1 MSSTPSHISVYL
13 INPGLQFAP
22 SLLCQETQRL
32 LLSRLLHRDL
42 ADEQHKTNIHLH
54 HHILYRAMNASTKPI
69 AGSNDGPRL
78 LGYEASFKRN
88 ESFFDYSPSSSTLF
102 LPINADAHKP
112 ITISQFLRRKLR
124 WLTLGGQY
132 NWTTK
137 EYPSGAPPPF
147 PKDIATLVHG
157 LFPDMRP
164 EAAIVNLYTPG
175 DTLSVHR
182 DISEESRQG
191 LVSISLGC
199 DGIFVIGLDDD
210 GEPRTKCLT
219 VRLRS
224 GDAVYMNGAA
234 RLAWHGVPQVIAN
247 TCPAWLRDWPA
258 SNASADRHDS
268 DASVDYEAW
277 RGWMSTKRVNLNIR
291 QMKD

>member
-1 MSSTPSHISVYL
+1 MSARSD
-13 INPGLQFAP
+13 NGPGLPA
-22 SLLCQETQRL
+22 
-32 LLSRLLHRDL
+32 H
-42 ADEQHKTNIHLH
+42 
-54 HHILYRAMNASTKPI
+54 
-69 AGSNDGPRL
+69 
-78 LGYEASFKRN
+78 EASSRRN
-88 ESFFDYSPSSSTLF
+88 KSFFEYSPSSSKVFRPLD
-102 LPINADAHKP
+102 ADMHKP

-137 EYPSGAPPPF
+137 EYPSEAPPPF
-147 PKDIATLVHG
+147 PKDIAMLVHS

-164 EAAIVNLYTPG
+164 EAAIVNLYSPG

-182 DISEESRQG
+182 DVSEESRQG

-199 DGIFVIGLDDD
+199 DGMFVIGLEDNVRQ
-210 GEPRTKCLT
+210 RTQCLT

-224 GDAVYMNGAA
+224 GDAVYMSGSA

-247 TCPAWLRDWPA
+247 TCPAWLSDWPA
-258 SNASADRHDS
+258 DDRHDS
-268 DASVDYEAW
+268 NASTGYKAW
-277 RGWMSTKRVNLNIR
+277 RGWMSAKRVNLNIR

>member
-1 MSSTPSHISVYL
+1 
-13 INPGLQFAP
+13 
-22 SLLCQETQRL
+22 
-32 LLSRLLHRDL
+32 
-42 ADEQHKTNIHLH
+42 
-54 HHILYRAMNASTKPI
+54 MNADTAPT
-69 AGSNDGPRL
+69 ARSNSGPELPKHEVSSR
-78 LGYEASFKRN
+78 RN
-88 ESFFDYSPSSSTLF
+88 ESFFNYSPTSPKLF
-102 LPINADAHKP
+102 LPIDEDIHKP
-112 ITISQFLRRKLR
+112 ITVSQFLRRKLR

-132 NWTTK
+132 NWSTK
-137 EYPSGAPPPF
+137 EYPSEAPPPF
-147 PKDIATLVHG
+147 PKDIATLVHS

-164 EAAIVNLYTPG
+164 EAAIVNLYTSG

-199 DGIFVIGLDDD
+199 DGIFIIGLED
-210 GEPRTKCLT
+210 EREHRTQCLT

-247 TCPAWLRDWPA
+247 TCPAWLSDWPA
-258 SNASADRHDS
+258 SIASANRDDS
-268 DASVDYEAW
+268 DTSKDYEAW

>member
-1 MSSTPSHISVYL
+1 MIL
-13 INPGLQFAP
+13 GLEFVP
-22 SLLCQETQRL
+22 SLLPQESQRL

-54 HHILYRAMNASTKPI
+54 YHVPYHAMGAKFDPAAKLDSD
-69 AGSNDGPRL
+69 SDSGPL
-78 LGYEASFKRN
+78 EHELSSKN
-88 ESFFDYSPSSSTLF
+88 ESFFKYSPSSSKLF
-102 LPINADAHKP
+102 LPINADVHKP
-112 ITISQFLRRKLR
+112 ITMSQFLHKKLR

-132 NWTTK
+132 DWTKK
-137 EYPSGAPPPF
+137 EYPSEAPPPF
-147 PKDIATLVHG
+147 PKDIARLVHS

-182 DISEESRQG
+182 DISEESEQG

-199 DGIFVIGLDDD
+199 DGIFVVGLEDD
-210 GEPRTKCLT
+210 ESPRGRYL
-219 VRLRS
+219 VARLRS

-234 RLAWHGVPQVIAN
+234 RFAWHGVPQVIPN
-247 TCPAWLRDWPA
+247 TCPGWLSDWPA
-258 SNASADRHDS
+258 SLASANTQES
-268 DASVDYEAW
+268 DAPTDYEAW
-277 RGWMSTKRVNLNIR
+277 RGWMSTKRVNVNIR

>member
-1 MSSTPSHISVYL
+1 MGANDTPTARLSSG
-13 INPGLQFAP
+13 PGLP
-22 SLLCQETQRL
+22 E
-32 LLSRLLHRDL
+32 H
-42 ADEQHKTNIHLH
+42 
-54 HHILYRAMNASTKPI
+54 
-69 AGSNDGPRL
+69 
-78 LGYEASFKRN
+78 EASSRSN
-88 ESFFDYSPSSSTLF
+88 ESFFTYSPSTSKVF
-102 LPINADAHKP
+102 LPIDADIHKS
-112 ITISQFLRRKLR
+112 ITVSQFLRRKLR

-137 EYPSGAPPPF
+137 EYPPETPPPF
-147 PKDIATLVHG
+147 PKDIATLVHS

-182 DISEESRQG
+182 DVSEESRQG

-199 DGIFVIGLDDD
+199 DGIFVIGLEDDL
-210 GEPRTKCLT
+210 GHRTRCLT
-219 VRLRS
+219 IRLRS
-224 GDAVYMNGAA
+224 GDAVYMNGSA

-247 TCPAWLRDWPA
+247 TCPAWLNDWPA
-258 SNASADRHDS
+258 SMASDSRHDS
-268 DASVDYEAW
+268 TAPTDYEAW

>member
-1 MSSTPSHISVYL
+1 MHPTFSYIKSL
-13 INPGLQFAP
+13 INSGLHFAP
-22 SLLCQETQRL
+22 SLLCPETQRL

-54 HHILYRAMNASTKPI
+54 HHVLYLAMNANTRPVSR
-69 AGSNDGPRL
+69 SNSGQRL
-78 LGYEASFKRN
+78 ENEAAFRTN
-88 ESFFDYSPSSSTLF
+88 ESFFNYSPSSSKLF
-102 LPINADAHKP
+102 LPINADIHKP
-112 ITISQFLRRKLR
+112 ITMSQFLRRKLR

-137 EYPSGAPPPF
+137 EYPSEAPPPF
-147 PKDIATLVHG
+147 PKDIATLVHS
-157 LFPDMRP
+157 LFPDMKP

-199 DGIFVIGLDDD
+199 DGIFVIGLEDDR
-210 GEPRTKCLT
+210 EPSTNCLT

-247 TCPAWLRDWPA
+247 TCPAWLSDWPA
-258 SNASADRHDS
+258 STAPADGGDS
-268 DASVDYEAW
+268 SSSTDREAW